1 MPFYSWQCIT
11 LQLKHREVDLVIPD
25 DNDMNDFLEIIIE
38 AMNTVNGV
46 KDSAVVIKEKMH
58 KIKYKRELK
67 R

>member
-1 MPFYSWQCIT
+1 
-11 LQLKHREVDLVIPD
+11 
-25 DNDMNDFLEIIIE
+25 MNDFLEIIIE